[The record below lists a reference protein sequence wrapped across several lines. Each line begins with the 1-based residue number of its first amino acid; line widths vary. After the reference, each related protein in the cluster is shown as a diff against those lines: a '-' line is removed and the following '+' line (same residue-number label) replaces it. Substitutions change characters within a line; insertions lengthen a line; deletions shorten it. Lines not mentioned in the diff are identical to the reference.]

1 MKRVVI
7 SSILILKLAL
17 AEPSVYSGG
26 GGYSPGSNNLAII
39 NEKISRLQEQIDG
52 IKSILQGLEQ
62 KVNRLS
68 NQKVAP
74 SSNPQ
79 DLEDILYR
87 LNRLE
92 KIVNGSAKRYS
103 KVKSTKKIVKKES
116 HKKNS
121 LKPQKKQPPIQETKK
136 IAKLKPPTTST
147 KLSSA
152 ELLKSA
158 KEDISNRKLQ
168 SAEDK
173 LNRLLRKGYKKAESY
188 FLLGEV
194 AYLKG
199 RYSNAIEFYQKSA
212 EKSADAKYM
221 DRLLLHT
228 AIALKKSGQKSQAK
242 EFFKTL
248 IETYPNSVSAA
259 TARRYLKSMR

>member
-26 GGYSPGSNNLAII
+26 GGYSPSSNNLAII

-116 HKKNS
+116 HKKETQ
-121 LKPQKKQPPIQETKK
+121 KPKKTTEPKK
-136 IAKLKPPTTST
+136 LTKLKPSTATPT

-158 KEDISNRKLQ
+158 KEDISNKKLQ

-199 RYSNAIEFYQKSA
+199 RYSSAIEFYQKSA

-228 AIALKKSGQKSQAK
+228 AIALKKSGQKNQAK